1 VGPADEEFDAYVRFR
16 TPALLRSAYLLTGDQ
31 HLAEDLVQTAL
42 VRTHRVWSR
51 IHQGNP
57 DAYVR
62 KVMYHQQI
70 AWWRRRR
77 LTEAPL
83 ENVPELAGWGGPD
96 EAAAISIRVSLRGAL
111 LKLTPRQ
118 RAVLVL
124 RYFEDRT
131 EVETAELLGVAVG
144 TVKSQTAKALAR
156 MREIAPELVELSGVG
171 QSPLRG
177 GAR

>member
-1 VGPADEEFDAYVRFR
+1 VRTADEEFDAYVRFR

-42 VRTHRVWSR
+42 VRTHRAWGR
-51 IHQGNP
+51 IHDGNP

-70 AWWRRRR
+70 SWWRRRK
-77 LTEAPL
+77 LAEAL
-83 ENVPELAGWGGPD
+83 REDVPEPPTWSGPD
-96 EAAAISIRVSLRGAL
+96 EAAAISIRVSLREAL
-111 LKLTPRQ
+111 LKLTPKQ

-144 TVKSQTAKALAR
+144 TVKSQAAKALAR
-156 MREIAPELVELSGVG
+156 MRAIAPELVELSGAE
-171 QSPLRG
+171 QSALKG
-177 GAR
+177 NAR